1 MDSHSQ
7 YADQYFQWVKEH
19 THEILLTSRTTRL
32 TMPFLDSCNDCVE
45 IYITHYGDILRLTDA
60 GNTISNLEL
69 SNVKIIKSRKKI
81 LDSITNAHGIK
92 VSEDNELF
100 VECTPSMVSQ
110 KINSLTNCIIKV
122 SDMLMLAMPNIKNIF
137 SEDVRT
143 FFDDNNI
150 IYTENI
156 SVAGRS
162 SYYANY
168 EFVIPKTKKQPER
181 FIVPINSPTQ
191 SYIKSTIFTWED
203 VRGNRNAD
211 SALYVLLNDTSHKIA
226 DEVKTAFTEYGISSI
241 LWSEREK
248 HIEKLQTA

>member
-211 SALYVLLNDTSHKIA
+211 SALYVLLSDTSHKIA

>member
-1 MDSHSQ
+1 MDSRTQ
-7 YADQYFQWVKEH
+7 YANQYFQWVREH
-19 THEILLTSRTTRL
+19 THEILLTSKTTRL

-45 IYITHYGDILRLTDA
+45 IYITHNGDTLRLTDD

-69 SNVKIIKSRKKI
+69 SNVRIGKSRETI
-81 LDSITNAHGIK
+81 LDSITNAHGVR
-92 VSEDNELF
+92 VSEDNELY

-122 SDMLMLAMPNIKNIF
+122 SDMLMLAASNIKSIF
-137 SEDVRT
+137 SEDVRS

-168 EFVIPKTKKQPER
+168 EFVIPKTKKRPER
-181 FIVPINSPTQ
+181 FIVPINLPTQ

-203 VRGNRNAD
+203 VKGSRNAN
-211 SALYVLLNDTSHKIA
+211 SVLYVLLNDTSHKIA
-226 DEVKTAFTEYGISSI
+226 DEVKTAFREYGITSI
-241 LWSEREK
+241 LWSDREK
-248 HIEKLQTA
+248 HLGELQTA

>member
-122 SDMLMLAMPNIKNIF
+122 SDMLMLAMHNIKNIF

>member
-110 KINSLTNCIIKV
+110 NINSLTNCIIKV

>member
-1 MDSHSQ
+1 
-7 YADQYFQWVKEH
+7 
-19 THEILLTSRTTRL
+19 
-32 TMPFLDSCNDCVE
+32 MPFLDSCNDCVE

-203 VRGNRNAD
+203 IRGNRNAD